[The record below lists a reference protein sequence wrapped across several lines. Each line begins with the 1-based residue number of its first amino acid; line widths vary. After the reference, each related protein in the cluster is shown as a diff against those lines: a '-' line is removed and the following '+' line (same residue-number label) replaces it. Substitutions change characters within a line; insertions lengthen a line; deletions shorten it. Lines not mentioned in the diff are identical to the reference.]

1 MDDVLTGLAEHL
13 LLCIAEELAQ
23 CAIDLEEPAVKRDER
38 HANWS
43 VVEGTTESLFAIL
56 QCRHSC
62 VPLRDVPN
70 CRDHCHPLAVADEEV
85 SAGLDNPLI
94 TVAMLNPGLVAR
106 RRVRGGKD
114 GPVLRLRRSPR
125 RLRKD
130 DGEAAADDLLRDEPI
145 ERAVGGI
152 DGQHDPLRIGE
163 CHRLRGRLP
172 DGPEALLTLAQR
184 GLDRMPLGCDGWLA
198 TVGTIDRGERFVGAD
213 LTLLGSIVDSVRR
226 TQVEPWS
233 MSAWDDGNSTPATR
247 ASIPDSRTSAAAC
260 ATRTMSG
267 TRRAEAKG

>member
-94 TVAMLNPGLVAR
+94 TVGMLNPGLVAR

-130 DGEAAADDLLRDEPI
+130 DGEAAANDLLRDEPI
-145 ERAVGGI
+145 ERAVSGI
-152 DGQHDPLRIGE
+152 DGQYDPLRIGE
-163 CHRLRGRLP
+163 RHRLRGRLP

-184 GLDRMPLGCDGWLA
+184 RFGSFARRDVYKNSLPVEGTSLRIAHKHCLIPQPDPAIISCLHWVLNIKDTRSAPCPLHRSANALAVLRMGPTSEKAGLPRQDFGR
-198 TVGTIDRGERFVGAD
+198 
-213 LTLLGSIVDSVRR
+213 
-226 TQVEPWS
+226 
-233 MSAWDDGNSTPATR
+233 
-247 ASIPDSRTSAAAC
+247 
-260 ATRTMSG
+260 
-267 TRRAEAKG
+267 